1 MFKLLSSAFGVFLVS
16 LVVFA
21 YVGEKN
27 QDMIMTKL
35 GNYFKADGEDIQEFI
50 KNMRDGSHRHKF
62 DETKYTS
69 EEVSY
74 FNEIV
79 YDGIERG
86 KPVHSNYV
94 MKYTEDVKIY
104 MEGHQP
110 SYIVEELNRIVGEL
124 NDIINPIEVYVVNNK
139 SEANMIVS
147 IGSSKTVSD
156 KYPVFNEYDNTSARG
171 RVCLNL
177 NKGNYAN
184 IMLNTDNIESVD
196 RAKHVL
202 REEITQ
208 ALGLCHDSM
217 TYPESIFYDGECIVT
232 EYAPIDRVL
241 IDILY
246 NN

>member
-50 KNMRDGSHRHKF
+50 RNMREGNYKHKF
-62 DETKYTS
+62 DESKYTS

-79 YDGIERG
+79 YDGIEDG
-86 KPVHSNYV
+86 KPVHTNFV
-94 MKYTEDVKIY
+94 DKYTEDVKIY
-104 MEGHQP
+104 MEGDQP
-110 SYIVEELNRIVGEL
+110 SYIVEELDRIVNEL
-124 NDIINPIEVYVVNNK
+124 NGIINPIEVYVVHDK
-139 SEANMIVS
+139 SEANLIVT
-147 IGSSKTVSD
+147 IGSGDLVSQQYTV
-156 KYPVFNEYDNTSARG
+156 FQNFDNSRARG
-171 RVCLNL
+171 RVVFSEE
-177 NKGNYAN
+177 GNYAN
-184 IMLNTDNIESVD
+184 VMLNTDNIETVTS
-196 RAKHVL
+196 AKHVL
-202 REEITQ
+202 REEVTQ
-208 ALGLCHDSM
+208 ALGLIHDSM
-217 TYPESIFYDGECIVT
+217 TYPESIFYDGQCNVT
-232 EYAPIDRVL
+232 EYAPIDRKL

>member
-50 KNMRDGSHRHKF
+50 RNMREGNYKHKF
-62 DETKYTS
+62 DESKYTS
-69 EEVSY
+69 EEVAY
-74 FNEIV
+74 FNEVV
-79 YDGIERG
+79 YDGVDGG
-86 KPVHSNYV
+86 KPVHSNFV
-94 MKYTEDVKIY
+94 SKYTEDVKIY

-110 SYIVEELNRIVGEL
+110 AYIVEELNRVVGEL

-139 SEANMIVS
+139 SEANLIVT
-147 IGSSKTVSD
+147 IGSAELASQQYEVWRKV
-156 KYPVFNEYDNTSARG
+156 DNSRNRG
-171 RVCLNL
+171 RVVIDD
-177 NKGNYAN
+177 KGNYAN
-184 IMLNTDNIESVD
+184 VLLNTDNIESVD
-196 RAKHVL
+196 MAKHVL

-208 ALGLCHDSM
+208 ALGLIHDSM
-217 TYPESIFYDGECIVT
+217 TYPESIFYDAYNNST

>member
-1 MFKLLSSAFGVFLVS
+1 MFKLLSSAFGIFLVS

-79 YDGIERG
+79 YDGIEGG

-124 NDIINPIEVYVVNNK
+124 NDIINPIEVYVVNDK
-139 SEANMIVS
+139 SEANLIVT
-147 IGSSKTVSD
+147 IGSAASAAQQYEVWRN
-156 KYPVFNEYDNTSARG
+156 FDNSRSRG
-171 RVCLNL
+171 RVVIGEE
-177 NKGNYAN
+177 GNYAN
-184 IMLNTDNIESVD
+184 VMLNTDNIETVTS
-196 RAKHVL
+196 AKHVL
-202 REEITQ
+202 REEVTQ
-208 ALGLCHDSM
+208 ALGLIHDSM
-217 TYPESIFYDGECIVT
+217 TYPESIFYDGQCNVT

>member
-1 MFKLLSSAFGVFLVS
+1 MFKLLSSAFGIFLVS

-62 DETKYTS
+62 DESKYTS

-74 FNEIV
+74 FNEVV
-79 YDGIERG
+79 YDGIDGG

-110 SYIVEELNRIVGEL
+110 SYIVEELNRVVDEL

-139 SEANMIVS
+139 SDANLIVT
-147 IGSSKTVSD
+147 IGSAASAAQQYEVWRNVDLSK
-156 KYPVFNEYDNTSARG
+156 YRG
-171 RVCLNL
+171 RVVIDG
-177 NKGNYAN
+177 KGNYAN
-184 IMLNTDNIESVD
+184 VLLNTDNIESVD
-196 RAKHVL
+196 RAKCIL
-202 REEITQ
+202 REEVTQ
-208 ALGLCHDSM
+208 GLGLIHDSM
-217 TYPESIFYDGECIVT
+217 TYPESIFYDGATIKT

>member
-35 GNYFKADGEDIQEFI
+35 GNYFKADGEDIHEFI
-50 KNMRDGSHRHKF
+50 KNMREGNYKHKF
-62 DETKYTS
+62 DESKYTS
-69 EEVSY
+69 EEVAY
-74 FNEIV
+74 FNEVV
-79 YDGIERG
+79 YDGVEGG
-86 KPVHSNYV
+86 KPVHSNFV
-94 MKYTEDVKIY
+94 QKYTEDVKIY

-110 SYIVEELNRIVGEL
+110 SYIVEELNRVVSEL
-124 NDIINPIEVYVVNNK
+124 NDIINPIEIYVVNNK
-139 SEANMIVS
+139 SEANLIVT
-147 IGSSKTVSD
+147 IGSAESASQQYEVWRNVDLSKC
-156 KYPVFNEYDNTSARG
+156 RG
-171 RVCLNL
+171 RVHIDG
-177 NKGNYAN
+177 KGNYAN
-184 IMLNTDNIESVD
+184 VLLNTDNIESSD

-208 ALGLCHDSM
+208 GLGLIHDSM
-217 TYPESIFYDGECIVT
+217 TYPESIFYDGGTIRT